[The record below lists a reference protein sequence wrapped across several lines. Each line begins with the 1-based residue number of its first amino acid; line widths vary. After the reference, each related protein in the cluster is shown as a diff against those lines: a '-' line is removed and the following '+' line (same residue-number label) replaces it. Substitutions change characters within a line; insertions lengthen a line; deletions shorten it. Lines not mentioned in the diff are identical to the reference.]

1 MVMKKQ
7 YRTGVIVAFTASII
21 RAEPSPRCRMSSSV
35 RLNSDCSKRR
45 FAKIHQRL
53 RNGRDDP
60 DEDAITSHHSL
71 PSRKYNSL
79 LLRV

>member
-1 MVMKKQ
+1 
-7 YRTGVIVAFTASII
+7 
-21 RAEPSPRCRMSSSV
+21 MSSSV

-71 PSRKYNSL
+71 SSTKNNSL
-79 LLRV
+79 LLRVYATYSIDSIQNKVS